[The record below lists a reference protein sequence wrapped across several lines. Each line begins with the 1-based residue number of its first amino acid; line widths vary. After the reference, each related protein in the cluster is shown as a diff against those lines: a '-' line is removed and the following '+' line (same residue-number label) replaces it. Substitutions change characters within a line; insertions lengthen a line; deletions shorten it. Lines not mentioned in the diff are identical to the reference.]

1 MVSGVLGANGR
12 SVPNHVAL
20 VSQKGNDSATT
31 HHLKMTADLVSG
43 TVKKH
48 GDAYGSI
55 VPQVYN
61 SEIPL
66 CSLRKQSR
74 FRDTCFLSK
83 WRLVRLKAIRGGE
96 GGGEASQVVAPF
108 RCKP

>member
-1 MVSGVLGANGR
+1 MVSGVPGANGR
-12 SVPNHVAL
+12 SVPNHVVL

-61 SEIPL
+61 NSEIPL
-66 CSLRKQSR
+66 CSLREQSR
-74 FRDTCFLSK
+74 FNRDANTCFLSK
-83 WRLVRLKAIRGGE
+83 
-96 GGGEASQVVAPF
+96 
-108 RCKP
+108 

>member
-1 MVSGVLGANGR
+1 MVSGVPGANGR
-12 SVPNHVAL
+12 SAPNHVAL
-20 VSQKGNDSATT
+20 ASQKGNDSATT
-31 HHLKMTADLVSG
+31 HHLKMTADLVSE

-66 CSLRKQSR
+66 CSLREQSR
-74 FRDTCFLSK
+74 FNRDAKTCFLSK
-83 WRLVRLKAIRGGE
+83 WRLLFFFQR
-96 GGGEASQVVAPF
+96 S
-108 RCKP
+108 

>member
-1 MVSGVLGANGR
+1 MVSGVPGANGR

-31 HHLKMTADLVSG
+31 HHLKMTADLVSE

-66 CSLRKQSR
+66 CSLREQSR
-74 FRDTCFLSK
+74 FRDAKTCFLSK
-83 WRLVRLKAIRGGE
+83 RRLLFFFSKVIAE
-96 GGGEASQVVAPF
+96 WYA
-108 RCKP
+108 

>member
-1 MVSGVLGANGR
+1 MVSGVPGANGR
-12 SVPNHVAL
+12 SVPNHVVL

-31 HHLKMTADLVSG
+31 HHLKMTADLVSE

-66 CSLRKQSR
+66 CSLREQSR
-74 FRDTCFLSK
+74 FNRDANTCFLSK
-83 WRLVRLKAIRGGE
+83 
-96 GGGEASQVVAPF
+96 
-108 RCKP
+108 